1 MKMYINTL
9 ILDTELLEFFEWD
22 EEVKNECIN
31 FILALLQDK
40 KMDSFDKLI
49 TTINLTY
56 GKDISSIVARYIC
69 IQEVKNEDI

>member
-1 MKMYINTL
+1 MYLNTL

-22 EEVKNECIN
+22 EEVKNECVS
-31 FILALLQDK
+31 FILTLLQDE

-69 IQEVKNEDI
+69 IDGSKDEDI